1 MKQGVKEGTV
11 RGEYK
16 KYTDVEIIEVISK
29 YETIKDLRASDDKP
43 FYTLALRR
51 GLKKYLP
58 VKRTKA
64 MNIVGSALEKKLLAK
79 EEKLLQVP
87 KVKGKPGRLKIE
99 KPEKIEKVDHNKPIR
114 AIQIYK
120 HTFIDGYK
128 VCGRCFQ
135 NEPKTPN
142 STLCKD
148 CNKVY
153 ARKHAYEQD
162 HVPYNLKQDFCNTTI
177 QHHEKTFE
185 IGIRV
190 DEKLQNYLT
199 LVGYGFLFQEPWENI
214 WK

>member
-1 MKQGVKEGTV
+1 MKQGVKDGTV

-16 KYTDVEIIEVISK
+16 KYTDVEIIEIISK
-29 YETIKDLRASDDKP
+29 YETIKDLRASDDIS
-43 FYTLALRR
+43 FYFLANRR

-58 VKRTKA
+58 IKRTKA

-87 KVKGKPGRLKIE
+87 KVKGKPGRPKIE
-99 KPEKIEKVDHNKPIR
+99 KPEKTEKVDHNKPIR

-128 VCGRCFQ
+128 VCGRCFI

-148 CNKVY
+148 CQKVY

-162 HVPYNLKQDFCNTTI
+162 HVPYNVKQEYCNTI
-177 QHHEKTFE
+177 IKHYEKTFE
-185 IGIRV
+185 LGIRV
-190 DEKLQNYLT
+190 DEKVEKYLT
-199 LVGYGFLFQEPWENI
+199 LVGYGFIFKEVDENI